1 MRDGAGAGSGGWSG
15 AGSGGLG
22 RVKGILGCICGCFV
36 GGAICEVFGRI
47 GPRFGC
53 CRYWNY
59 AASLF

>member
-1 MRDGAGAGSGGWSG
+1 VRVRGGAGSEGGSEG
-15 AGSGGLG
+15 GSGGVG

-47 GPRFGC
+47 DPSFGC